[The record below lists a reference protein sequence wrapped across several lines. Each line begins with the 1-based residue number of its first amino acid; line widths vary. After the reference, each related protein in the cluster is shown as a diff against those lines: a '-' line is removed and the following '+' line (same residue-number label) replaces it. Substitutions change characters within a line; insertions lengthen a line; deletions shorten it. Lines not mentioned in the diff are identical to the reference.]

1 MSDITLCKQL
11 GVEID
16 MIFVIDLDD
25 RYYRE
30 YENGEWS
37 IWEIKDNLLI
47 YNEDRYED
55 LRDFLGD

>member
-55 LRDFLGD
+55 PRDFLGD

>member
-16 MIFVIDLDD
+16 MIYVIDIGSI
-25 RYYRE
+25 YYRE
-30 YENGEWS
+30 YDNGEWS
-37 IWEIKDNLLI
+37 IWEFKNDLVI

-55 LRDFLGD
+55 PRDFLGG

>member
-16 MIFVIDLDD
+16 MIFVIDIGD

-30 YENGEWS
+30 YDNGEWS
-37 IWEIKDNLLI
+37 IWEFKDDLLI

-55 LRDFLGD
+55 LSGFLGD

>member
-1 MSDITLCKQL
+1 L

-16 MIFVIDLDD
+16 MIFVIDIGD

-30 YENGEWS
+30 YDNGEWS
-37 IWEIKDNLLI
+37 IWEFKDDLLI

-55 LRDFLGD
+55 LSGFLGD

>member
-16 MIFVIDLDD
+16 MIYVIDIGNI
-25 RYYRE
+25 YYRE
-30 YENGEWS
+30 YDNGEWS
-37 IWEIKDNLLI
+37 IWEFKDDLLI

-55 LRDFLGD
+55 LSGFLGD

>member
-11 GVEID
+11 GIEID
-16 MIFVIDLDD
+16 MIFVIDIDD

-30 YENGEWS
+30 YDNGEWS
-37 IWEIKDNLLI
+37 IWEFKDDLLI

-55 LRDFLGD
+55 LSGFLGD